1 MNSQNNSILFS
12 YPSSIF
18 NLMIF
23 IIDILNIDEFILV
36 LEQYLNK
43 KESIKSY

>member
-1 MNSQNNSILFS
+1 
-12 YPSSIF
+12 
-18 NLMIF
+18 MIF